1 MAIRN
6 FKDMVDLYKGD
17 FIENPLDNYKT
28 YTYSLEWFVVNQE
41 QTRKFQ
47 LQEAKLAGLIA
58 KDEWPQPTTQYITI
72 AKTAYTTEF
81 NITNL
86 NVVSVGSGN
95 SNHSKVAGTADK
107 IEFTVT
113 QVGNTSLSD
122 SVQTAIALCG
132 YKSISDAVYFM
143 KINFL
148 GEEEN
153 GTLTKLEQTK
163 VMPFKLMNYNTVNTS
178 TDSRGTTTV
187 IQGQVDGDI
196 AVSTAYVSTIQHE
209 FNYDYGMTLEKTLS
223 NFFEHLNLQIDENNK
238 HLDDSM
244 KNSYAYEFSKQF
256 KDVYSSSKMPKGKEG
271 FVAKGKNSAIQIGE
285 SMPGQSIYGTIEE
298 IVLQSDNIREELT
311 KDNPSYTCVPRI
323 TPQLSLKIDGFNP
336 IKGTQSYEITYFI
349 DYQRKMVEQN
359 MVDFLTK
366 IKNNKANCL
375 ELFESGF
382 VYKKYDYLFTGNNDQ
397 ILNFEISLQAELIKT
412 YITPTDTMKNIDFR
426 KDNLAGRKLT
436 EAHKELLGKLE
447 GDVTAAKDAYD
458 DQQIK
463 IDSVNKK
470 RSTFGNTYKD
480 KILTAMGNHKKFK
493 DEDIEEKYGSLDFGE
508 LMTELKIAE
517 SSAGDIA
524 KRSEAGNVNKVRY
537 VAGIN
542 VHVLRRKYEKF
553 QDKIV
558 ELQEALKK
566 GETTLAEAKKSF
578 QETFQDITATNL
590 KLGATDDLSAKLD
603 GYKSST
609 DSIFKELRS
618 KNKQGVILAEELGDD
633 YITTMSNDNFR
644 TILTAQAQNPIQFK
658 RLIYKDADGNF
669 TGSTSENADASL
681 MNARTKYYEAKNG
694 EVSMF
699 YADMTI
705 KGDPF
710 FIEGYMPA
718 KTKKV
723 LFGNGGKVLDTSFAP
738 VNSFLN
744 GFPHIV
750 LESKIAKGVDDYDNV
765 LVSDMI
771 LSLYA
776 VKSIS
781 SDFSGGLFTQTLSLV
796 KNASA
801 EHFTDNEEIA
811 DVVEAG
817 DLNTNLENTPK
828 TQAEL
833 DAIKGAEQAKLV
845 AAAIAA
851 GYNIDEIP
859 KYLQELQNK
868 KDARI
873 DNHFSMNDGY
883 PLGGAYGTGVT
894 GGPPDDSTIK
904 EKIVDFF
911 SPITSL
917 FTSST
922 KNKVIPSITAVET
935 TIENTVA
942 TLAPSAL
949 NPTGDLGK
957 HSNPAV
963 DNIVRYNNGVHFVNN
978 VGTLTNACRA
988 KVAGACEAKVKAEND
1003 LLATL
1008 GIPPEDKGKASTV
1021 TAVNK
1026 YFNDVIADPG
1036 TNAGFVLNDSE
1047 VAAYQMAVGG
1057 ELNITGHDSA
1067 DIQKIVKKATG
1078 ENTPN
1083 IIIDEIKAGTYG
1095 AVSVLPLGASVD
1107 NNILNGSEPLI
1118 NEEVVEVLI
1127 NTPEYTWEEQMYK
1140 DQVKYPNANIDW
1152 KNTHWFKASV
1162 DEAVTTTK
1170 VFNPKTR
1177 KFEIKKID
1185 ANILTAKETLDVKIL
1200 KESIE
1205 SQIDLATITSD
1216 DVAEEWYAESSG
1228 ALAAKML
1235 QEGISLDEIAKA
1247 AHADAMKNKIV
1258 NSIKVDS
1265 LSDAAWENVSK
1276 SVDAINHINAS
1287 ATSGIRGNLT
1297 DAVNTKS
1304 LGEKLNTDVSTAT
1317 ELKTKTGGYYFDY
1330 LKKKEDLKTLDD
1342 VHLEIAKNHLAMPEV
1357 TTTAVRTIT
1366 TGGDIE
1372 YIPVTN
1378 PVSQIRIDMQPIL
1391 VKTSKL
1397 NTLDVYLPSARG
1409 DDLTA
1414 KNVSVAE
1421 VAQLDEARKIY
1432 QLITNMEYHGD
1443 TVEVNDDYLNEKV
1456 IVKDYNNLPSI
1467 TYVDSSGTNQTISNP
1482 SAYFGLYTN
1491 TFDDSN
1497 PASLT
1502 DYTHLK
1508 EKISDLFPVVT
1519 VGREVEPGEGINTG
1533 NGLMIVIKHN
1543 QFYIDKTKPPGSTI
1557 W

>member
-1 MAIRN
+1 
-6 FKDMVDLYKGD
+6 
-17 FIENPLDNYKT
+17 
-28 YTYSLEWFVVNQE
+28 
-41 QTRKFQ
+41 
-47 LQEAKLAGLIA
+47 
-58 KDEWPQPTTQYITI
+58 
-72 AKTAYTTEF
+72 
-81 NITNL
+81 
-86 NVVSVGSGN
+86 
-95 SNHSKVAGTADK
+95 
-107 IEFTVT
+107 
-113 QVGNTSLSD
+113 
-122 SVQTAIALCG
+122 
-132 YKSISDAVYFM
+132 
-143 KINFL
+143 
-148 GEEEN
+148 
-153 GTLTKLEQTK
+153 
-163 VMPFKLMNYNTVNTS
+163 
-178 TDSRGTTTV
+178 
-187 IQGQVDGDI
+187 
-196 AVSTAYVSTIQHE
+196 
-209 FNYDYGMTLEKTLS
+209 
-223 NFFEHLNLQIDENNK
+223 
-238 HLDDSM
+238 
-244 KNSYAYEFSKQF
+244 
-256 KDVYSSSKMPKGKEG
+256 
-271 FVAKGKNSAIQIGE
+271 
-285 SMPGQSIYGTIEE
+285 
-298 IVLQSDNIREELT
+298 
-311 KDNPSYTCVPRI
+311 
-323 TPQLSLKIDGFNP
+323 
-336 IKGTQSYEITYFI
+336 
-349 DYQRKMVEQN
+349 
-359 MVDFLTK
+359 
-366 IKNNKANCL
+366 
-375 ELFESGF
+375 
-382 VYKKYDYLFTGNNDQ
+382 
-397 ILNFEISLQAELIKT
+397 
-412 YITPTDTMKNIDFR
+412 
-426 KDNLAGRKLT
+426 
-436 EAHKELLGKLE
+436 
-447 GDVTAAKDAYD
+447 
-458 DQQIK
+458 
-463 IDSVNKK
+463 
-470 RSTFGNTYKD
+470 
-480 KILTAMGNHKKFK
+480 
-493 DEDIEEKYGSLDFGE
+493 
-508 LMTELKIAE
+508 
-517 SSAGDIA
+517 
-524 KRSEAGNVNKVRY
+524 
-537 VAGIN
+537 
-542 VHVLRRKYEKF
+542 
-553 QDKIV
+553 
-558 ELQEALKK
+558 
-566 GETTLAEAKKSF
+566 
-578 QETFQDITATNL
+578 
-590 KLGATDDLSAKLD
+590 
-603 GYKSST
+603 
-609 DSIFKELRS
+609 
-618 KNKQGVILAEELGDD
+618 
-633 YITTMSNDNFR
+633 
-644 TILTAQAQNPIQFK
+644 
-658 RLIYKDADGNF
+658 
-669 TGSTSENADASL
+669 
-681 MNARTKYYEAKNG
+681 
-694 EVSMF
+694 
-699 YADMTI
+699 
-705 KGDPF
+705 
-710 FIEGYMPA
+710 
-718 KTKKV
+718 
-723 LFGNGGKVLDTSFAP
+723 
-738 VNSFLN
+738 
-744 GFPHIV
+744 
-750 LESKIAKGVDDYDNV
+750 
-765 LVSDMI
+765 
-771 LSLYA
+771 
-776 VKSIS
+776 
-781 SDFSGGLFTQTLSLV
+781 V

-801 EHFTDNEEIA
+801 EHFTDKEEIA

-817 DLNTNLENTPK
+817 DKNTDVVVTPK
-828 TQAEL
+828 TKAEL
-833 DAIKGAEQAKLV
+833 AAIAQAKLV
-845 AAAIAA
+845 ADAIAA
-851 GYNIDEIP
+851 GYNIDQIP
-859 KYLQELQNK
+859 MYLSDRQKDE
-868 KDARI
+868 DARL
-873 DNHFSMNDGY
+873 DNHFSKNDGF
-883 PLGGAYGTGVT
+883 PLGGPYGTGVT
-894 GGPPDDSTIK
+894 GGPPDDSTFK
-904 EKIVDFF
+904 EKVSDFF

-922 KNKVIPSITAVET
+922 KKKVIPAITAVET
-935 TIENTVA
+935 TIENTVD

-963 DNIVRYNNGVHFVNN
+963 DNIVRYNNGVQFVNN
-978 VGTLTNACRA
+978 VGTLTNSCRA

-1021 TAVNK
+1021 TAVNN
-1026 YFNDVIADPG
+1026 YFNGVLANPA
-1036 TNAGFVLNDSE
+1036 TNPDFVLNNSE

-1140 DQVKYPNANIDW
+1140 DQVKYPNSNNDW
-1152 KNTHWFKASV
+1152 KNTHWFKSSV

-1342 VHLEIAKNHLAMPEV
+1342 VHLEIAKNHLAMPDV

-1372 YIPVTN
+1372 YIPVTT

-1432 QLITNMEYHGD
+1432 QLITSMEYHSD

-1519 VGREVEPGEGINTG
+1519 VGREVEPGEGIN
-1533 NGLMIVIKHN
+1533 NGDGLRIVVKHH
-1543 QFYIDKTKPPGSTI
+1543 QFYIDKTQEPGSKI